1 MRTPKFWYQ
10 DKSVYKIFL
19 FPFTFLWLLGYFLNK
34 KRKKIYS
41 FNIPIICVGNIIA
54 GGAGKTP
61 IVIKLAEIFKKKG
74 HTVHI
79 IKKQYKN
86 SSKKKIIKVS
96 NNSPPNIVGDE
107 PLLTAKVTHT
117 WVVKV
122 RSKGIQAA
130 IKKGATLIILD
141 DGYQD
146 YSVKK
151 DLNIL
156 TVNQNQNFGNENI
169 IPAGPLREKIRKGI
183 NRADF
188 IFFYGTK
195 NNLNPYLSESN
206 KPIAY
211 VKIEADKA
219 AVEKIKNKNILAF
232 CGIAHPENFFGLLR
246 YYNFNL
252 IRKFIYPDH
261 YFYSKHDLIKMISE
275 SEKKNLS
282 LVTTEKDYVKVNK
295 NFRNKIFSI
304 PLKIKFNEN
313 KFYNFFLKKIS
324 ADV

>member
-1 MRTPKFWYQ
+1 M
-10 DKSVYKIFL
+10 
-19 FPFTFLWLLGYFLNK
+19 
-34 KRKKIYS
+34 
-41 FNIPIICVGNIIA
+41 
-54 GGAGKTP
+54 
-61 IVIKLAEIFKKKG
+61 
-74 HTVHI
+74 
-79 IKKQYKN
+79 
-86 SSKKKIIKVS
+86 
-96 NNSPPNIVGDE
+96 
-107 PLLTAKVTHT
+107 
-117 WVVKV
+117 
-122 RSKGIQAA
+122 
-130 IKKGATLIILD
+130 
-141 DGYQD
+141 
-146 YSVKK
+146 
-151 DLNIL
+151 
-156 TVNQNQNFGNENI
+156 
-169 IPAGPLREKIRKGI
+169 
-183 NRADF
+183 
-188 IFFYGTK
+188 
-195 NNLNPYLSESN
+195 SESN